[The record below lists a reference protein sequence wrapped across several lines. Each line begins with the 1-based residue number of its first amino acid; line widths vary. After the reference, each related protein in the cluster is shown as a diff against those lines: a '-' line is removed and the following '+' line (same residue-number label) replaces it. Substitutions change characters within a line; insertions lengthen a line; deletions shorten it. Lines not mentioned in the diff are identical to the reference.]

1 MLWQSTSWH
10 FFFFEQSNSFE
21 ILQFFPHSIAYYRLI
36 NILHTTL
43 ENKSKH
49 TKMLNHWHGLQLTLY
64 KIPIV
69 LLTVTSSGF
78 VFSCL
83 PKSKYYKNMMTYMIQ
98 LENKHFTF
106 YILQG
111 INIHLLGVDRIGWN
125 DIPLPVLSQWQA
137 NFLHSFSNSV

>member
-1 MLWQSTSWH
+1 
-10 FFFFEQSNSFE
+10 
-21 ILQFFPHSIAYYRLI
+21 
-36 NILHTTL
+36 
-43 ENKSKH
+43 
-49 TKMLNHWHGLQLTLY
+49 MLNHWHGLQLTLY

-111 INIHLLGVDRIGWN
+111 INIHLLGVDRIG
-125 DIPLPVLSQWQA
+125 
-137 NFLHSFSNSV
+137 